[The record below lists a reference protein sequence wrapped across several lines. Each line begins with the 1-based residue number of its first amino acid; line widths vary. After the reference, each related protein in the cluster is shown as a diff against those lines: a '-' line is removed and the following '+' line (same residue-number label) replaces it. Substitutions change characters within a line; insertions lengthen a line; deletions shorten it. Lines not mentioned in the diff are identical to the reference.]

1 MTKLARLLFGLSLLV
16 SSLYP
21 LVATAQAD
29 KPVSIVV
36 FARDPSAPAKGK
48 LLEQVARERG
58 LTLEWV
64 FTDRAQPAELAQKFA
79 GADLIMFDWV
89 MDFLLPQIFAQVQ
102 EPMKAYPG
110 KVWGGAMWRRPDIS
124 KGLTPEQGQRI
135 LDYYANGGTEN
146 FRNLMDYIKVAVMG
160 RTRHSTTP
168 MRRAR

>member
-1 MTKLARLLFGLSLLV
+1 MTRLARILFCIVALV

-36 FARDPSAPAKGK
+36 FARDPSPSAKGK

-58 LTLEWV
+58 LSLEWV
-64 FTDRAQPAELAQKFA
+64 YTDRTQPAELAQRFA

-102 EPMKAYPG
+102 EPMKAYQG
-110 KVWGGAMWRRPDIS
+110 KVWGGARTFPRGYRRSRASASSITMPMAVPRIS
-124 KGLTPEQGQRI
+124 AT
-135 LDYYANGGTEN
+135 
-146 FRNLMDYIKVAVMG
+146 
-160 RTRHSTTP
+160 
-168 MRRAR
+168 